1 MVVILLREV
10 VVATREVYVHIG
22 LPKSGTTYLQN
33 ALRVSRDDLARERVL
48 FPGAA
53 TDFQRRA
60 AWDLLGRRLSG
71 AAQQHVPGAW
81 RRLVDEVRDWEGDKI
96 VISEEFLVHAR
107 LREIRRMK
115 RDFGP
120 AEMHVVVTVR
130 DLERTIRSMWQQ
142 ELAMSRTWTLSEFI
156 AAVREPASGSATA
169 RVRFWLRFDLDRILR
184 TWSSVVPPERI
195 HVVVVPPTGAPAG
208 LLAERF
214 AEAIGLDPGLL
225 TPPEEPVNVSVGVAG
240 AEVLRRL
247 NSSLAG
253 RLNDR
258 QYIYLMKHVIRPALS
273 RRNGVPIRVPEQD
286 LEWIRKRGRE
296 LADVLRD
303 KPYHVVGDPAELVPQ
318 TMDPTDQVPEQVDEG
333 AIAEA
338 AVAALSQTVE
348 HYARYGLKNAQRSTD
363 NATTAT
369 KLASSARA
377 LRFKARFGVLE
388 SAEKNWVASKAANMY
403 LRRFTGR

>member
-1 MVVILLREV
+1 M
-10 VVATREVYVHIG
+10 ATREVYVHIG
-22 LPKSGTTYLQN
+22 LPKSGTTYLQS
-33 ALRVSRDDLARERVL
+33 ALRISRDDLARQHVL
-48 FPGAA
+48 FPGTA

-71 AAQQHVPGAW
+71 VAQQHVPGTW
-81 RRLVDEVRDWEGDKI
+81 RRLVDEVRAWEGDKI

-115 RDFGP
+115 RDFAP
-120 AEMHVVVTVR
+120 AQMHVVVTVR

-142 ELAMSRTWTLSEFI
+142 ELAMSRTWTLAEFVT
-156 AAVREPASGSATA
+156 AVREPASGSATA
-169 RVRFWLRFDLDRILR
+169 GVRFWLRFDLDRILR
-184 TWSSVVPPERI
+184 TWSTVVPPERI
-195 HVVVVPPTGAPAG
+195 HVVVVPPSGAAAG

-214 AEAIGLDPGLL
+214 AEAVGLDPGVL
-225 TPPEEPVNVSVGVAG
+225 TLPDEPVNVSVGVVG

-273 RRNGVPIRVPEQD
+273 QRDGVPIRVPEQD
-286 LEWIRKRGRE
+286 LDWIRKRGDA

-303 KPYHVVGDPAELVPQ
+303 QPYHVVGDPAELVPQ
-318 TMDPTDQVPEQVDEG
+318 TVDPTEQVSEQVDED
-333 AIAEA
+333 AVAQA

-348 HYARYGLKNAQRSTD
+348 HYARYGLKNVQKSTD

-388 SAEKNWVASKAANMY
+388 SAERNWIASKAANLY
-403 LRRFTGR
+403 LRRLTGRR